1 MTSAL
6 AGLTRDQ
13 RNTFVASFLGWSLD
27 AFDFFLVIVV
37 LSHVA
42 DNFGTTVASLAI
54 ANTLTLGLRPVGALL
69 FGWLGD
75 RYGRRVPLMIDVAV
89 YSLIELLTA
98 FSPNILSFIILRA
111 FYGIA
116 MGGEWGLGAA
126 LAMESLPPNKRGL
139 FSGILQEGYA
149 VGYLLAGLALALF
162 YTHIGWRGMFVI
174 GVLPALLIFFI
185 RSRVPESDIWKAGKA
200 KSAGY
205 LRDLGAALKARWPL
219 FLYAIPFMA
228 AFNFMS
234 HGTQDSYP
242 AFLTKQLA
250 FSPQVVGSITA
261 IAAVGAICGG
271 VFFGWLSQRFGRRN
285 SILVCAALGLLMIP
299 LWAFSHTFATLA
311 AGGFLMQFAVQGAWG
326 VIPAHL
332 NELSPGAIRGTFPGF
347 VYQVGNLI
355 AAGTLQIIAS
365 HAQSAPLPNGHPNYA
380 HAMAAFVFVV
390 FLGVIVMTSIGFFVA
405 PERRDATFATE

>member
-111 FYGIA
+111 LYGIA

-126 LAMESLPPNKRGL
+126 LAMEALPPSRRGL

-174 GVLPALLIFFI
+174 GVLPAALIFFI
-185 RSRVPESDIWKAGKA
+185 RARVPESKVWKAGKA
-200 KSAGY
+200 RSAGY
-205 LRDLGAALKARWPL
+205 FRALADAVKSRWPL

-234 HGTQDSYP
+234 HGTQDPFP
-242 AFLTKQLA
+242 AFLTKQLD
-250 FSPQVVGSITA
+250 FNPGIVGSITA
-261 IAAVGAICGG
+261 IASIGAICGG
-271 VFFGWLSQRFGRRN
+271 IFFGWASQRFGRRN
-285 SILVCAALGLLMIP
+285 SIIVCALVGIMIIP
-299 LWAFSHTFATLA
+299 LWAYSHTFATLA
-311 AGGFLMQFAVQGAWG
+311 AGGFFMQFAVQGAWG
-326 VIPAHL
+326 IIPAHL
-332 NELSPGAIRGTFPGF
+332 NELSPPAIRGTFPGF

-355 AAGTLQIIAS
+355 AAGTLQIIAAR
-365 HAQSAPLPNGHPNYA
+365 AQARPLPDGHPDYS
-380 HAMAAFVFVV
+380 HAMAGFIIVVFV
-390 FLGVIVMTSIGFFVA
+390 GVIVMTVIGHFVA
-405 PERRDATFATE
+405 AERREAVFTTE

>member
-1 MTSAL
+1 MSSAL

-13 RNTFVASFLGWSLD
+13 RNTFVASFLGWTLD

-42 DNFGTTVASLAI
+42 DNFGTTVAALAV
-54 ANTLTLGLRPVGALL
+54 ANTLTLGLRPVGAVL

-75 RYGRRVPLMIDVAV
+75 RYGRRVPLMIDVGV
-89 YSLIELLTA
+89 YSLVELLTA
-98 FSPNILSFIILRA
+98 FSPNIFTFIALRA
-111 FYGIA
+111 VYGIA

-126 LAMESLPPNKRGL
+126 LAMEALPPNKRGL

-149 VGYLLAGLALALF
+149 VGNLLAGLALALF
-162 YTHIGWRGMFVI
+162 YTHVGWRGMFVI

-185 RSRVPESDIWKAGKA
+185 RARVPESEIWKAGKA
-200 KSAGY
+200 RSAGY
-205 LRDLGAALKARWPL
+205 LRDLGAAFKARWPL
-219 FLYAIPFMA
+219 FVYAIPFMA

-234 HGTQDSYP
+234 HGTQDPFP
-242 AFLTKQLA
+242 AFLTKQLD
-250 FSPQVVGSITA
+250 FSPQAVGSITA

-271 VFFGWLSQRFGRRN
+271 VFFGWLSQRFGRRS

-299 LWAFSHTFATLA
+299 LWAYSHTFATLA

-326 VIPAHL
+326 IIPAHL
-332 NELSPGAIRGTFPGF
+332 NEISPGAIRGTFPGF

-365 HAQSAPLPNGHPNYA
+365 RAQAAPLPNGHPNYG
-380 HAMAAFVFVV
+380 HAMAGFILVV
-390 FLGVIVMTSIGFFVA
+390 FLGVILMTSIGYFVVA
-405 PERRDATFATE
+405 ERRDAAFATE